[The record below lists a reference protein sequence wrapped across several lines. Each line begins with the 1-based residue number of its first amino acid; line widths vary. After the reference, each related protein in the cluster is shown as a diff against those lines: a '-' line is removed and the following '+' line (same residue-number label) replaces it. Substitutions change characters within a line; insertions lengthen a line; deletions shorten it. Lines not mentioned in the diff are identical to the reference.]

1 MECED
6 RGIEYIN
13 TRNKIF
19 NDKLQRNFAPYAA
32 GIKANLERGTA
43 I

>member
-6 RGIEYIN
+6 RGVEYIN
-13 TRNKIF
+13 PKNKFF
-19 NDKLQRNFAPYAA
+19 NDKLERSFKTYAA
-32 GIKANLERGTA
+32 EIKANLERGSA

>member
-6 RGIEYIN
+6 RGMEYIN
-13 TRNKIF
+13 TRNKVF
-19 NDKLQRNFAPYAA
+19 NQKLERNFAPYAA
-32 GIKANLERGTA
+32 EIKANLERGSA